1 MTKSSTPLGVEVD
14 TTSPSINEMASHHAP
29 TRITR
34 HDADLIVRALIL
46 LNGQP
51 RFAPRDSR
59 LHFDSYT
66 IAAELDQLL
75 RRTGWSWQMLSTEL
89 PRT

>member
-1 MTKSSTPLGVEVD
+1 MSDDEPEDGTV
-14 TTSPSINEMASHHAP
+14 NAMASHHAP

-34 HDADLIVRALIL
+34 HDADILVRCLIL

-51 RFAPRDSR
+51 RFAPRDRR
-59 LHFDSYT
+59 LHYDSYSMAVE
-66 IAAELDQLL
+66 IDQLL